1 MLSVSQEV
9 LICTPNMRHEDFC
22 GIFHLRS
29 IVGPAVWTLG
39 NMPSQGK
46 IIRWVASCFFRN
58 DFKSY
63 KHKKT
68 TTVPLKLSFIE
79 TLNVHK
85 ADLK

>member
-9 LICTPNMRHEDFC
+9 LDAFLYAGCEDFC